1 MFNLISYVA
10 INVLR
15 VYWIYEVGSEVNKPS
30 KILIKILNPSEYIE
44 SNIQNFKAQ
53 RTNDPII

>member
-1 MFNLISYVA
+1 MFNIMSFVA

-15 VYWIYEVGSEVNKPS
+15 VYRICGVGSEVNKPS
-30 KILIKILNPSEYIE
+30 KILIKILNASKYIE

-53 RTNDPII
+53 RTDDLII